1 MGVLAVVV
9 LPQTRSHLP
18 YHGLERRRG
27 RRSIPSRE
35 LTFHPHG
42 SSVEQPLLLPLGA
55 AARLPVGGAEVAEL
69 LAAPARHVIAA
80 VRELDE
86 VAAARAAFP
95 ALLRGEVQDLAVV
108 CRVAGPKAV
117 VGLFALP
124 ACVSETARAVVR
136 SRGARGGPQE
146 CGASWTVTVDAI
158 RCAEFES
165 LLFKRPCDGLAEIA
179 TNVAQ
184 DERLLAA
191 ARGEQ

>member
-1 MGVLAVVV
+1 MHSLPPHPIPRGHEEPVLV
-9 LPQTRSHLP
+9 
-18 YHGLERRRG
+18 
-27 RRSIPSRE
+27 
-35 LTFHPHG
+35 
-42 SSVEQPLLLPLGA
+42 PLGA
-55 AARLPVGGAEVAEL
+55 PTRLPPRGAQVAEL
-69 LAAPARHVIAA
+69 VSAPARHVVAP

-108 CRVAGPKAV
+108 CRVAGPEAV

-124 ACVSETARAVVR
+124 ACASETARAVVR